1 MTNQWRRQRKADEVP
16 TPVAVAVSDFC
27 RRARA
32 PASAAEVRDALAF
45 LSVDEDFRAT
55 ELAGGEP
62 SAQPLG
68 PYAVVDVLRGASPSL
83 AAERH
88 KVGYYELARALGD
101 AREGPPL
108 SSAPAPAPAS
118 TPPPEPRLQAP
129 TPPPQ
134 GPARRRG
141 AGATT
146 VEERI
151 APRRRERG
159 ERRELPA
166 PRGRFAQLPSA
177 KRPVE
182 ELSEPSARP
191 MLEALLEQHR
201 HRVALLRALGQQY
214 QSRGRPPSEAEVLE
228 VLSRHGLRAGLE
240 ARERELVLGS
250 YAEQRGST
258 GRVAWALGVSPAEL
272 GRLAQALELKDAV
285 EEIKERFRREA
296 LAPRSIAARLDL
308 LGRQRYLAE
317 LGIKRRYLDLA
328 TSELRALLREELP
341 GTSSLEALAEAS
353 ARRHGTT
360 AAVLLRAMDLLGL
373 SPELEKQ
380 LSGATAP
387 SSLS

>member
-1 MTNQWRRQRKADEVP
+1 MATEWRRQRSPDEVP
-16 TPVAVAVSDFC
+16 TAVAVAVSDFC

-45 LSVDEDFRAT
+45 LSEDEDFRASG
-55 ELAGGEP
+55 LAGGEP
-62 SAQPLG
+62 AVWPLG
-68 PYAVVDVLRGASPSL
+68 PYAVVDVIRGTDPTL
-83 AAERH
+83 AAERQ

-101 AREGPPL
+101 SREQPL
-108 SSAPAPAPAS
+108 PHPAPASAPAPAHGLEAS
-118 TPPPEPRLQAP
+118 SPPPPGPPRR
-129 TPPPQ
+129 Q
-134 GPARRRG
+134 GAE
-141 AGATT
+141 AAT
-146 VEERI
+146 VESRI
-151 APRRRERG
+151 APRRRRRG
-159 ERRELPA
+159 ERPELPA

-228 VLSRHGLRAGLE
+228 ALARHGLRAGLE

-250 YAEQRGST
+250 YVEQRGAA

-272 GRLAQALELKDAV
+272 GRLAQALDLKNPV
-285 EEIKERFRREA
+285 EEIKDRFRREA
-296 LAPRSIAARLDL
+296 LSSKPIAARLDL

-328 TSELRALLREELP
+328 ASELRELLREELP
-341 GTSSLEALAEAS
+341 GASSLEELAQAA

-360 AAVLLRAMDLLGL
+360 AAVLLRTMDQLGL

-380 LSGATAP
+380 ISGGAAT
-387 SSLS
+387 SSSPP